1 MILASLDR
9 IEKSY
14 GKQPL
19 LRGISL
25 AIRSGERVG
34 LVGRN
39 GAGKTTLLEILAG
52 LREPDSGS
60 ISFSKETKTAYL
72 KQEPSLREDSTLY
85 QEMEV
90 PFSELISLEARIEAI
105 EEEFSSGNDDR
116 KLQKEYQRL
125 LERREGWG
133 EQSRDSKIRSVTTGL
148 GFSEADLSKRIRHL
162 SGGQKNRAALA
173 QILLSD
179 ANLLLLDEPTNH
191 LDISG
196 REFLEKFLLAF
207 KGGALII
214 SHDRYLLDRVTTH
227 IAELQSG
234 NLDLYHGNYSKYLP
248 EKQISLE
255 RRKKLYLR
263 QQEFIRRQEDF
274 IRRNIAGQKTR
285 QAQSRRR
292 MLQKLERIEKP
303 KGSEAAMK
311 LTAAEVKRLP
321 RKVVELREV
330 DKSFEATALFQ
341 GVNLRLERG
350 DKVGLI
356 GPNGCGK
363 TTLLKLLLKSESPDG
378 GEVLIGKNVVSAHYP
393 QEVRFDH
400 PSREL
405 LDYLW
410 GEVADWTEGEL
421 RTYLGR
427 FLFSGEE
434 VKRPLKNFSGG
445 EQSRALLARLLL
457 SNANFL
463 LLDEP
468 TNHLDIP
475 STEVL
480 EDFLAEFEGTILAVS
495 HDRYFL
501 DRFTNKILAFEKG
514 SVAEYLGNY
523 SDYLSRRVKEKTD
536 ADDVWPVSERPPA
549 EGRQQP
555 KDKKRPRADRPKRK
569 KGTFK
574 SQQMEREIEA
584 LESGLQK
591 IEEAL
596 ESETYSTDWA
606 ELTTLAKE
614 KAELEQKLEEL
625 YRSWA
630 ELVE

>member
-9 IEKSY
+9 IEKIY

-25 AIRSGERVG
+25 AIKSGQRMG
-34 LVGRN
+34 LVGKN
-39 GAGKTTLLEILAG
+39 GVGKTTLLEIIAG
-52 LREPDSGS
+52 LRQPDSGS
-60 ISFSKETKTAYL
+60 VSFSKETKATYL
-72 KQEPSLREDSTLY
+72 SQEPRLGEDNTLY

-90 PFSELISLEARIEAI
+90 PFKELLSLQERIEAV
-105 EEEFSSGNDDR
+105 ESEFSTGANDPG
-116 KLQKEYQRL
+116 LQRQYNEL
-125 LERREGWG
+125 LELREKWG
-133 EQSRDSKIRSVTTGL
+133 QESCDSKIRSVTRGL
-148 GFSEADLSKRIRHL
+148 GFSEKDLSKKIRHL
-162 SGGQKNRAALA
+162 SGGEKNRAALA
-173 QILLSD
+173 QVLLTD

-196 REFLEKFLLAF
+196 RESLEDFLLSF
-207 KGGALII
+207 KGGAVIV

-234 NLDLYHGNYSKYLP
+234 SLKLYHGNYSQYVP
-248 EKQISLE
+248 QREAELE
-255 RRKKLYLR
+255 RRKQLYLQ
-263 QQEFIRRQEDF
+263 QQEFIKRQEDF

-303 KGSEAAMK
+303 KESTGEMK
-311 LTAAEVKRLP
+311 LTAVETKRLP
-321 RKVVELREV
+321 RKVVELKEV
-330 DKSFEATALFQ
+330 SKSYEGKLVFQ
-341 GVNLRLERG
+341 DVDAVLERG

-363 TTLLKLLLKSESPDG
+363 TTLLKLLLKSESPDR
-378 GEVLIGKNVVSAHYP
+378 GEVLIGKNVLFAHYP

-410 GEVADWTEGEL
+410 EQIPGWTEGEV

-434 VKRPLKNFSGG
+434 VKRPLRSFSGG

-480 EDFLAEFEGTILAVS
+480 ESFLADFEGTILAVS

-501 DRFTNKILAFEKG
+501 DRFTNKILAFEDG
-514 SVAEYLGNY
+514 SVAEYPGNY
-523 SDYLSRRVKEKTD
+523 YDYLSRPLREKTEVEE
-536 ADDVWPVSERPPA
+536 AWSVSGKPPTEKRQRPKHKGKP
-549 EGRQQP
+549 RP
-555 KDKKRPRADRPKRK
+555 DRPRRK

-574 SQQMEREIEA
+574 AQKMEKEIEA
-584 LESGLQK
+584 LESELQGVQ
-591 IEEAL
+591 EAL
-596 ESETYSTDWA
+596 ESRTHSTDWA
-606 ELTTLAKE
+606 KLAAL
-614 KAELEQKLEEL
+614 AEGKSALEEKLEEL
-625 YRSWA
+625 YRRWA

>member
-9 IEKSY
+9 IDKSY

-19 LRGISL
+19 LHSISL
-25 AIRSGERVG
+25 AIKSGQRMG

-39 GAGKTTLLEILAG
+39 GVGKTTLLEIIAG
-52 LREPDSGS
+52 LRQPDSGS
-60 ISFSKETKTAYL
+60 ISFSKETKATYL
-72 KQEPSLREDSTLY
+72 SQEPTLRKDNTLY

-90 PFSELISLEARIEAI
+90 PFRELISLQERIKAVEI
-105 EEEFSSGNDDR
+105 EFSAGGNDPR
-116 KLQKEYQRL
+116 LQREYNEL
-125 LERREGWG
+125 LELREKWG
-133 EQSRDSKIRSVTTGL
+133 QQTYDSKIKSVTRGL
-148 GFSEADLSKRIRHL
+148 GFPEGDLSKRIRRL

-173 QILLSD
+173 QILLTD

-196 REFLEKFLLAF
+196 REFLEDFLLSF
-207 KGGALII
+207 KGGALIV

-234 NLDLYHGNYSKYLP
+234 SLKLYHGNYSQYLP
-248 EKQISLE
+248 QREAQLQ
-255 RRKKLYLR
+255 RREKLYLH
-263 QQEFIRRQEDF
+263 QQEFIKRQEDF

-292 MLQKLERIEKP
+292 MIQKLERIEKP
-303 KGSEAAMK
+303 KESTGKMK
-311 LTAAEVKRLP
+311 LTAAEIKRLP
-321 RKVVELREV
+321 RKVVELKEV
-330 DKSFEATALFQ
+330 NKSYEGKRLFQ
-341 GVNLRLERG
+341 DVDGVLERD

-363 TTLLKLLLKSESPDG
+363 TTLLKLLLKLESPDG
-378 GEVLIGKNVVSAHYP
+378 GEVLIGKNVIAAHYP
-393 QEVRFDH
+393 QEVRFDD

-410 GEVADWTEGEL
+410 EQVPDWTEGEV

-434 VKRPLKNFSGG
+434 VKRPLLSFSGG

-480 EDFLAEFEGTILAVS
+480 ENFLADFNGTVLAVS

-501 DRFTNKILAFEKG
+501 DKFTSKILAFENG
-514 SVAEYLGNY
+514 CVTEYLGNY
-523 SDYLSRRVKEKTD
+523 SDYLSRPLKERTEVE
-536 ADDVWPVSERPPA
+536 DVWSASGRPPT
-549 EGRQQP
+549 ERRQKP
-555 KDKKRPRADRPKRK
+555 KHKGKLRADRPKRK

-574 SQQMEREIEA
+574 AQQIEKEIEA
-584 LESGLQK
+584 LESKLQG

-596 ESETYSTDWA
+596 ESQTHSTDWA
-606 ELTTLAKE
+606 KLTALAKE
-614 KAELEQKLEEL
+614 KSALEEKLEEL
-625 YRSWA
+625 YRRWG